1 MLPTRATRSAAAT
14 TALCGLMLVGCSG
27 DEPASDQPPATAEA
41 PPSDANET
49 SAITDVTPLDEL
61 LGVPGDSAA
70 ELIGAWDYEY
80 GRADAR
86 RLIANF
92 QGLVDPDT
100 KRVVARL
107 GFLKENKWWLGFL
120 FDEDLVLVDGVPEGD
135 GGTYA
140 VHGHQL
146 ATSGAHDT
154 VLITYRWTRQG
165 NKLSLTARE
174 ECLIAGAAKTSCKR
188 QRSRMDPLMRMI
200 TENTFVRSAD
210 QATY

>member
-1 MLPTRATRSAAAT
+1 M
-14 TALCGLMLVGCSG
+14 
-27 DEPASDQPPATAEA
+27 
-41 PPSDANET
+41 
-49 SAITDVTPLDEL
+49 DVTPLDEL

-70 ELIGAWDYEY
+70 ELIGAWDYAY

-107 GFLKENKWWLGFL
+107 GFMKENKWWLGFL
-120 FDEDLVLVDGVPEGD
+120 FDRHLILVDGVPEGD

-140 VHGHQL
+140 VHGNEL

-154 VLITYRWTRQG
+154 VLITYRWTRQS
-165 NKLSLTARE
+165 NKLSLTAIE
-174 ECLIAGAAKTSCKR
+174 ECLIAGAAKTDCKR

-210 QATY
+210 EATY